1 MEELYQMIEDK
12 IKAAGYD
19 KEVDGFEI
27 YNEICDEM
35 EDKENGD
42 YIFMVKKDG
51 DEHFE
56 YHVQIHDE
64 DFNLSSLTIVNG
76 NEKLFVDFDA

>member
-1 MEELYQMIEDK
+1 MEELYQMIEEK

-19 KEVDGFEI
+19 KEIDGSDI
-27 YNEICDEM
+27 YNEICDEI

-42 YIFMVKKDG
+42 YVLMVKKDG
-51 DEHFE
+51 NEHFE

-64 DFNLSSLTIVNG
+64 DFNLSSLTIIDGEN
-76 NEKLFVDFDA
+76 KWLIDFDA